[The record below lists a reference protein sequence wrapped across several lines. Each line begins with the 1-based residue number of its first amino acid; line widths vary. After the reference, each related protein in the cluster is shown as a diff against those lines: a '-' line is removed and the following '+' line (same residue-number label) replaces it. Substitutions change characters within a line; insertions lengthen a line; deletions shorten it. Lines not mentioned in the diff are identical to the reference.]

1 MTELPSL
8 FHVSPH
14 GGGCARSHF
23 NVSIFLFIWCVG
35 ITRLVSGISFRGSCS
50 LHRFRTSLGK
60 DEFRS
65 LFQCHS
71 AVEHAQTL
79 LTSYILHTRAHQ
91 CAQES
96 CGESPPWWPST
107 DSPREFISV
116 AGGGGRNHRRLNGRE
131 VSARW
136 GSVQSCSEKEKRR
149 TTKRWAVLLEGDIFE
164 EEKEGEWDGWER
176 IAHGP
181 VRLLRLEELSQE
193 RRQLREQEHDN
204 LSPDCTC
211 VTCLRDKTLGR
222 TFRGRESQSSR
233 KCEQL
238 GEEGGRSR
246 ASGHG
251 QSRQRW
257 PGSPPP
263 HPQSCLFNL

>member
-1 MTELPSL
+1 MCRYHS
-8 FHVSPH
+8 S
-14 GGGCARSHF
+14 
-23 NVSIFLFIWCVG
+23 NIWN
-35 ITRLVSGISFRGSCS
+35 SFRGSCS
-50 LHRFRTSLGK
+50 LHRFRTSVGK

-107 DSPREFISV
+107 DSPRAFISV

-149 TTKRWAVLLEGDIFE
+149 RTKRWAVLLEGDILRKKRRVSE
-164 EEKEGEWDGWER
+164 MGGKELPMALCVCCAWKNWARSAGSWGSR
-176 IAHGP
+176 SMTICPLTAP
-181 VRLLRLEELSQE
+181 V
-193 RRQLREQEHDN
+193 
-204 LSPDCTC
+204 SP
-211 VTCLRDKTLGR
+211 
-222 TFRGRESQSSR
+222 
-233 KCEQL
+233 
-238 GEEGGRSR
+238 
-246 ASGHG
+246 A
-251 QSRQRW
+251 
-257 PGSPPP
+257 
-263 HPQSCLFNL
+263 